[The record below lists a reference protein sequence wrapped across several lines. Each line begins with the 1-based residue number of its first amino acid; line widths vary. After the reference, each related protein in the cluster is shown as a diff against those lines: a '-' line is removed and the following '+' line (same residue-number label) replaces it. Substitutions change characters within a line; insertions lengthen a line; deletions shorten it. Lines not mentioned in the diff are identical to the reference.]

1 MYLAVL
7 VRVRLG
13 SKYALVTLLIILLF
27 ISAAAGTELTIA
39 WNVFWTCSTVN
50 NLLVQEVCFSMK
62 QLFFNLTHW
71 ILACHYN
78 QVADDVPQALEQQW
92 QSERSASENMDI
104 SMRNIGGRK
113 VEQSSPACLCCRKIS
128 YWLFLSLNIVIPLI
142 LVPVDFRFYRAVT
155 SADKDFPPY
164 TRKLYVLTNGATNFL
179 QVWSGI
185 YLITGILKI
194 RRYFGKMQAKE
205 HVNSKVMLL
214 HAGAFGLYLLSVT
227 VWFVFNTIYAIN
239 PTPVNFDN
247 ELYAL
252 VFNIISD
259 FLS

>member
-1 MYLAVL
+1 MKNIVGSSSDCHFSLHNKLYLINAVLFWTALICRGLLSIMYLAVL

-39 WNVFWTCSTVN
+39 WNVFWTCSNVN
-50 NLLVQEVCFSMK
+50 HLLVQEVCYSMK

-113 VEQSSPACLCCRKIS
+113 IEQSSPACLCCRKIS
-128 YWLFLSLNIVIPLI
+128 YWLFLFLNIFIPLM
-142 LVPVDFRFYRAVT
+142 LLPVDFRFFRADVIR
-155 SADKDFPPY
+155 DKDFPPY
-164 TRKLYVLTNGATNFL
+164 TKTLYVLTNGATN
-179 QVWSGI
+179 
-185 YLITGILKI
+185 
-194 RRYFGKMQAKE
+194 
-205 HVNSKVMLL
+205 LL
-214 HAGAFGLYLLSVT
+214 
-227 VWFVFNTIYAIN
+227 
-239 PTPVNFDN
+239 
-247 ELYAL
+247 
-252 VFNIISD
+252 
-259 FLS
+259 